1 MGGNEEEQGRQI
13 ENEELRMM
21 NEKLETE
28 RFYPEETLVEKV
40 QSGVFGWLG
49 YVTHHSKAW
58 KQEYERYCRL
68 RELPM
73 NDGTAWK
80 FLKMKQE
87 ELEEAIANGAA

>member
-1 MGGNEEEQGRQI
+1 
-13 ENEELRMM
+13 MM
-21 NEKLETE
+21 NEKLGTE

-49 YVTHHSKAW
+49 DVTHHSKAW

-73 NDGTAWK
+73 NDGTAEK
-80 FLKMKQE
+80 FLQMKQE
-87 ELEEAIANGAA
+87 ELEEAIANGDA

>member
-1 MGGNEEEQGRQI
+1 MKNWKRKDSI
-13 ENEELRMM
+13 RKKRLWR
-21 NEKLETE
+21 
-28 RFYPEETLVEKV
+28 RCRAAC
-40 QSGVFGWLG
+40 SDGWG

-80 FLKMKQE
+80 FLQMKQE
-87 ELEEAIANGAA
+87 ELEEAIANGDA

>member
-1 MGGNEEEQGRQI
+1 MGGNEEERGRQI

-49 YVTHHSKAW
+49 YVTHHSK
-58 KQEYERYCRL
+58 EYERYCRL

-80 FLKMKQE
+80 FLQMKQE
-87 ELEEAIANGAA
+87 ELEEAIANGDA

>member
-1 MGGNEEEQGRQI
+1 
-13 ENEELRMM
+13 MM
-21 NEKLETE
+21 NEKLGTE

-68 RELPM
+68 RE
-73 NDGTAWK
+73 
-80 FLKMKQE
+80 
-87 ELEEAIANGAA
+87 